1 MMKMV
6 NLIRKGIKIVDKVK
20 HFIEM
25 LWWVIP
31 VIAAIAAA
39 VMAAM
44 KKTNKEG
51 TTESSEENAKKPV
64 QDEKQKSGGQTSRYT
79 GMWTVQMEANSID
92 SAMAKLIGGSTGMV
106 ACKNHFHDTSDEGMA
121 EQYRDTFNIKQRELR
136 RLYKELEELKRE
148 NPSVRTLGDDRM
160 YRELM
165 DEQL

>member
-20 HFIEM
+20 HFIET

-39 VMAAM
+39 VTAAM
-44 KKTNKEG
+44 KKMNKEG
-51 TTESSEENAKKPV
+51 NTESSEENARKPV
-64 QDEKQKSGGQTSRYT
+64 QEEKQKQDGQTSRNA

-92 SAMAKLIGGSTGMV
+92 NAMAKLIGGSTGMV
-106 ACKNHFHDTSDEGMA
+106 ACKNHFHETTDERMA
-121 EQYRDTFNIKQRELR
+121 EQYRDTFNIKQRELH
-136 RLYKELEELKRE
+136 RLYKELEKLKQE

-165 DEQL
+165 DERL